1 MRVVLRRSGSPRPH
15 EEQEFEHERV
25 LARRLRHGGRYRLF
39 VFVEVA
45 LVSLGLAGLWAFANF
60 DRSTAG
66 TPRAL
71 GPTVKFPEL
80 AHAAGPADMLPPS
93 FVLRAAPPVSLDRP
107 PAPFDNAPS
116 KGAAIENPAGDQH
129 HGLEKPATPVPEL
142 AASGWALKTT
152 VAADVSQPARRV
164 GPSASRSSAI
174 DSGPRTYTRGRYCRR
189 APPTGSRC
197 GGKGPACS
205 VCLGRNL

>member
-15 EEQEFEHERV
+15 EEQEFGHERV

-45 LVSLGLAGLWAFANF
+45 LVSLGLAGLWAFASF

-71 GPTVKFPEL
+71 GPPAKLPEL
-80 AHAAGPADMLPPS
+80 AQATEPADTTQLPAS

-116 KGAAIENPAGDQH
+116 KGAGIDNPAGDQH

-152 VAADVSQPARRV
+152 VAADVSRPA
-164 GPSASRSSAI
+164 
-174 DSGPRTYTRGRYCRR
+174 
-189 APPTGSRC
+189 
-197 GGKGPACS
+197 
-205 VCLGRNL
+205 